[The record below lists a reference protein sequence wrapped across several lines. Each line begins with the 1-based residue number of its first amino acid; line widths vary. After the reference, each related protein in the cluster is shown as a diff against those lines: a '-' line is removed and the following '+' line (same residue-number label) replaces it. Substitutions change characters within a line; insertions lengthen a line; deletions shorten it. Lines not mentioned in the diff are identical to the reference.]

1 MANKKNTNIY
11 ILEILT
17 ELSDYD
23 HILTTKDIQSILK
36 NRYDIEL
43 NRNAIYSNIEM
54 LKQAGYDISDYNDN
68 GKGYYLAK
76 RQFDKGEMLMLC
88 NAIHAS
94 HFISSKES
102 DRLIK
107 TLLKTQ
113 SKYDSKEFTEK
124 VYLPNPQKV
133 DNKDLMKN
141 IEIISKAIGE
151 GKMLK
156 FSYMKYD
163 EKRKLVPKREKPYT
177 VEPRYIV
184 YSEAKGY
191 LVATNPKYGEY
202 THYRLYKMTNLE
214 ILDQNV
220 APLPINIESY
230 EYARERLFMH
240 HGEVEQILFKV
251 HEAALDQVID
261 IIGNDYFFIKKE
273 DEYIYFTTKTTKIGA
288 MYLAEYFVEWIEII
302 EPKELR
308 IELQNILKKAT
319 NKYKD

>member
-17 ELSDYD
+17 ELSDCN

-36 NRYDIEL
+36 ARYDINL
-43 NRNAIYSNIEM
+43 NRNAVYSNIEM
-54 LKQAGYDISDYNDN
+54 LKQAGYDISDYNEN

-102 DRLIK
+102 DQLIK

-124 VYLPNPQKV
+124 VYLPNPKKV
-133 DNKDLMKN
+133 ESENLMSN
-141 IEIISKAIGE
+141 IEIISKAISE
-151 GKMLK
+151 GKLIQFMYL
-156 FSYMKYD
+156 KYD
-163 EKRKLVPKREKPYT
+163 EKRKLVSKREKPYI

-191 LVATNPKYGEY
+191 LVATHPKYGEY
-202 THYRLYKMTNLE
+202 THYRLYKMTDIE

-220 APLPINIESY
+220 APLSLKTESY

-240 HGEVEQILFKV
+240 HGDVEQILMKV
-251 HEAALDQVID
+251 HENALDQVID
-261 IIGNDYFFIKKE
+261 IIGNNYFFIKQE
-273 DEYIYFTTKTTKIGA
+273 DEYIYFNTKTTKIGA

-308 IELQNILKKAT
+308 LHFYNILKNASK
-319 NKYKD
+319 KYKD